1 MSTVINL
8 VSGDPQLV
16 QLVRAT
22 GVPCVLVSRDSLNG
36 LADVGTKQPSVLVID
51 LREDGQIPSALP
63 LLKRHH
69 PTTGVLLVASQLDP
83 TLLLEAMRAGVNEFV
98 TAPVNASDLQS
109 AIKRLMGSLST
120 AVRGDIYAFVGAKG
134 GVGAT
139 TVAVNTAT
147 SLGKLHPES
156 TLLIDLNAAC
166 GDAAVFLGAEPRF
179 SVMDALENVGRLD
192 AAFFK
197 GLVVRT
203 KGGLDLL
210 GAAARPVSRNFEP
223 GRIRTLL
230 EFATQTYQ
238 YTVLDVPRSDSAA
251 LDSLELATKI
261 VLVVNQEL
269 ATVRNASRMAATLKQ
284 RYGQGRLNM
293 VLARTDRRAEIGL
306 DDVERTVGL
315 EIGHTI
321 PSDYRL
327 ALNAMNKGRPV
338 VLDGGNE
345 LSSAFKAFARQL
357 ASVPDEPKEE
367 KARPGS
373 LFGRLAPKKA

>member
-1 MSTVINL
+1 MA
-8 VSGDPQLV
+8 VSG
-16 QLVRAT
+16 A
-22 GVPCVLVSRDSLNG
+22 
-36 LADVGTKQPSVLVID
+36 KQPAVLIVD
-51 LREDGQIPSALP
+51 LREQAQIPSALAQ
-63 LLKRHH
+63 LKRHH
-69 PTTGVLLVASQLDP
+69 PTTGVLIVGSKLDP
-83 TLLLEAMRAGVNEFV
+83 ALMLEAMRAGVNEFV
-98 TAPVNASDLQS
+98 TAPVTVPDLQG
-109 AIKRLMGSLST
+109 AIKRLMGNLTTT
-120 AVRGDIYAFVGAKG
+120 ARGEIYAFIGAKG

-147 SLGKLHPES
+147 SLAKQSPES
-156 TLLIDLNAAC
+156 TLMIDLNAAC

-192 AAFFK
+192 AAFFS

-223 GRIRTLL
+223 SRIRTLL
-230 EFATQTYQ
+230 DFSSQTYQ

-251 LDSLELATKI
+251 LDSLEMATKI

-269 ATVRNASRMAATLKQ
+269 ATVRNASRTAATLKQ
-284 RYGQGRLNM
+284 RYGQARLSV

-315 EIGHTI
+315 EISHTI

-327 ALNAMNKGRPV
+327 ALQAMNKGRPV
-338 VLDGGNE
+338 VLETGNE
-345 LSSAFKAFARQL
+345 LSAAFKTFAREL
-357 ASVPDEPKEE
+357 AGIQENTKEKDQ
-367 KARPGS
+367 KARATG